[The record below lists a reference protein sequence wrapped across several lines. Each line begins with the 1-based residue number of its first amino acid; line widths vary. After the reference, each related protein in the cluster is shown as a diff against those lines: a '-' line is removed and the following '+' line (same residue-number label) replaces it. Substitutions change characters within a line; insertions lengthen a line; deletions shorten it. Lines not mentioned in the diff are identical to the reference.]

1 MVSLQSPR
9 QAVIQAIAEDTHG
22 GLGQTG
28 AMLGR
33 AHGAIGR
40 RAGLYGSA
48 YKLAWK
54 QIPPAERR
62 AQPDLPLRIFAS
74 VRRQVKEG
82 AVDPIV
88 IASLAA
94 KEVLFLLETH

>member
-1 MVSLQSPR
+1 MLPTQK
-9 QAVIQAIAEDTHG
+9 G
-22 GLGQTG
+22 G
-28 AMLGR
+28 
-33 AHGAIGR
+33 IGR
-40 RAGLYGSA
+40 RAELYGSA

-62 AQPDLPLRIFAS
+62 AQPDLPLRIYAS

-88 IASLAA
+88 IASAA
-94 KEVLFLLETH
+94 VKEVLLLLETH